1 MRACGSSLTCT
12 IFARLK
18 KDPSSGQPC
27 LILVGRCLIFSLL
40 IYHSTKHHLDSTIF
54 SETTRYTNN
63 HSRKNLFRLFQK
75 LPYRKATPGRKATL
89 KKHSV
94 NLIMKVTEICAPK
107 LPHRQWDPILLSP
120 GRTGFSGIQT
130 PITSANWIEVMEN
143 PWSSSGRSF
152 QDSRRRV
159 VQWDSEKWWAN
170 CNVIQR
176 TSKTRSSSCQCL
188 TKLYGMR
195 EDVGEYAWR
204 CPRGDWSFLGP
215 GSKKKW
221 CGTYECKP
229 DGSWN
234 RTAEKMLVN
243 FKRLRSPNFPLYQCL
258 GERTNKNQRRRKDNN
273 TIHSKWWQ
281 SSAAL
286 LKWPS
291 LSISSVFAE
300 Q

>member
-130 PITSANWIEVMEN
+130 PITSANWIEIWKTHGVRVEDLSRIHDGGQFNEIQKMMGELQCDSADFKDRIIIMSMFN
-143 PWSSSGRSF
+143 EIVRIRLKMSSRWLVFPGAWIQKEVVRNL
-152 QDSRRRV
+152 RV
-159 VQWDSEKWWAN
+159 QTRWILESN
-170 CNVIQR
+170 CGECWR
-176 TSKTRSSSCQCL
+176 MSKIPVTQFS
-188 TKLYGMR
+188 LYQFLR
-195 EDVGEYAWR
+195 EDNLEA
-204 CPRGDWSFLGP
+204 
-215 GSKKKW
+215 K
-221 CGTYECKP
+221 
-229 DGSWN
+229 
-234 RTAEKMLVN
+234 
-243 FKRLRSPNFPLYQCL
+243 
-258 GERTNKNQRRRKDNN
+258 
-273 TIHSKWWQ
+273 
-281 SSAAL
+281 
-286 LKWPS
+286 
-291 LSISSVFAE
+291 
-300 Q
+300 